1 MIPENVKPVRQ
12 SGDAT
17 GGPETKIS
25 KPMDKPRK
33 QYLANENV
41 PQDSFH
47 EEPLAE
53 DFENPGDLSKRFS
66 S

>member
-1 MIPENVKPVRQ
+1 MIPSDPKPVRQ

-17 GGPETKIS
+17 GGPSTKIS
-25 KPMDKPRK
+25 KTMDKPPK
-33 QYLANENV
+33 EYLANENV

-47 EEPLAE
+47 AEPLAE
-53 DFENPGDLSKRFS
+53 DFENAGDLSKRFS